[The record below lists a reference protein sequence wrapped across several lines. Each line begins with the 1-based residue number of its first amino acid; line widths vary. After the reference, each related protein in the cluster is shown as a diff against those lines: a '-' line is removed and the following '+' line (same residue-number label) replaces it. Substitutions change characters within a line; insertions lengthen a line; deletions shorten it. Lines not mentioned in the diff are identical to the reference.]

1 MDHDKL
7 LNLGAELGRR
17 LMTSG
22 AEIYRV
28 EESVDRLLSAYGAT
42 AQVFAIPTCLIVSVN
57 TPEGHPVTRMCRIP
71 AHGTDIELLER

>member
-28 EESVDRLLSAYGAT
+28 EESARRILEAYGAS
-42 AQVFAIPTCLIVSVN
+42 ALRLR
-57 TPEGHPVTRMCRIP
+57 G
-71 AHGTDIELLER
+71 

>member
-28 EESVDRLLSAYGAT
+28 EESVERLL
-42 AQVFAIPTCLIVSVN
+42 
-57 TPEGHPVTRMCRIP
+57 P
-71 AHGTDIELLER
+71 A